1 MNIPNGFAHLS
12 GGSTYLSEND
22 IAKIQQA
29 APQPVQPAQPVQM
42 AQAYYSPQPVY
53 YSVQPQPQNY
63 VFLPWVPPKKD
74 TDSVSIKI
82 LRMEQHLLID
92 GFIKAL
98 NTAGVP
104 WVDTATGMNNNGV
117 QVMQPLV
124 ALDAND
130 GQDNQQ
136 SGE

>member
-1 MNIPNGFAHLS
+1 MNLPNGFMHLS

-29 APQPVQPAQPVQM
+29 APQPVPQQQPV
-42 AQAYYSPQPVY
+42 YYAPQPVY

-74 TDSVSIKI
+74 TDNNSIKL

>member
-1 MNIPNGFAHLS
+1 MNLPNGFMHLS

-29 APQPVQPAQPVQM
+29 APQPVPQPQPV
-42 AQAYYSPQPVY
+42 YYAPQPVY

-74 TDSVSIKI
+74 TDNNSTRL
-82 LRMEQHLLID
+82 LRVEQHLLID

-98 NTAGVP
+98 NAAGVP
-104 WVDTATGMNNNGV
+104 WVNTATGMNNNGV

-124 ALDAND
+124 IPDAD
-130 GQDNQQ
+130 DRQDNKQ